1 MQRILN
7 NKPWLVAAAMALFMT
22 GCFHSDDTK
31 GTGSGTGDGNGTG
44 NGSGNGGDTTPT
56 GVGPAR
62 VNLATAGNFVIL
74 AKDQI
79 AANDPLM
86 ITGDIGV
93 SPGLSTNGVN
103 GFLETMDSSGTF
115 SVSDR
120 VTGKIYAADYAAP
133 TPTTLTTAI
142 TDMEAAYND
151 ALVRASPAPVDLGDG
166 EIGGKTLAPGL
177 YKASGPL
184 GILTDVTLS
193 GGPNDVWIFQ
203 VGGDLNQ
210 AGTTPLAP
218 AARVVLTNGA
228 QAKNVFWQV
237 TGDDI
242 GETDVYIGENAHF
255 EGTILVRNQASL
267 GTKATVKGRVF
278 SQTLVTLDQ
287 GTVTK
292 P

>member
-1 MQRILN
+1 MQRIFN
-7 NKPWLVAAAMALFMT
+7 NKQWLVAAAMALFMT
-22 GCFHSDDTK
+22 GCFHSDDKK

-44 NGSGNGGDTTPT
+44 TGNGGDTTPT
-56 GVGPAR
+56 GAGPAR

-74 AKDQI
+74 AKEQI

-133 TPTTLTTAI
+133 TPTTLTTAMV
-142 TDMEAAYND
+142 DMDAAYTD
-151 ALVRASPAPVDLGDG
+151 ASVRASPAPVDLGTGD
-166 EIGGKTLAPGL
+166 IGGKTLAPGL

-184 GILTDVTLS
+184 VISSDVTLA

-218 AARVVLTNGA
+218 AARVVLTGGA

-237 TGDDI
+237 TGDGLED
-242 GETDVYIGENAHF
+242 TDVYLGENAHF
-255 EGTILVRNQASL
+255 EGTILARTQVSL
-267 GTKATVKGRVF
+267 GNKATVKGRVL

-287 GTVTK
+287 GTITK